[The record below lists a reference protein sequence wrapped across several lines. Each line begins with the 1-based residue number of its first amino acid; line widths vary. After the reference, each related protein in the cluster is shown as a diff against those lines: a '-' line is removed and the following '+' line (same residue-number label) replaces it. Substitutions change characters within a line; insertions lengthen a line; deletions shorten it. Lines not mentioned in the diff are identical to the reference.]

1 MTESPTFRT
10 FIGIPLPEGV
20 QDELDFWLEAREQ
33 TSPNSASG
41 PRQIPSAN
49 RHVTLHFLGN
59 LSNRER
65 TRLCQ
70 NLSQVLKNT
79 TAFELIL
86 DKLEYFPDAKSPIVA
101 ATCETTPA
109 LDQLW
114 ILCAEALQQSHLQHL
129 ISTRKFR
136 PHITLIRNRRC
147 QQELEYTERNDK
159 PGLPAITFPVEQ
171 VSLYDSQINHL
182 GSSYRAIHT
191 VTLNQ

>member
-20 QDELDFWLEAREQ
+20 QRELDFWLEARKQ
-33 TSPNSASG
+33 TISNSASG
-41 PRQIPSAN
+41 QRQIPSAN
-49 RHVTLHFLGN
+49 RHITLHFLGN
-59 LSNRER
+59 LTNRER

-86 DKLEYFPDAKSPIVA
+86 DKLEYFPDAKSPVVA
-101 ATCETTPA
+101 ATCQTTPA

-114 ILCAEALQQSHLQHL
+114 LLGAEALQQSHLQHL
-129 ISTRKFR
+129 VSTRKFR
-136 PHITLIRNRRC
+136 PHITLLRHRRR
-147 QQELEYTERNDK
+147 QHELEYTEENDN
-159 PGLPAITFPVEQ
+159 PGLPAITFPVGQ
-171 VSLYDSQINHL
+171 VSLYDSQIDHL

-191 VTLNQ
+191 ITLNQ